1 MSLSPAA
8 TPPVCAPGRAA
19 SLIGSVGEYA
29 VPWHWQHRART
40 PESPTGTATVTNA
53 TALHAAATAAIPC
66 CIMLRSRNLQYKA
79 AVPSSF
85 RVFKL
90 LRSQHWQVE
99 FWAVGQV
106 RRAGAGGPLARA
118 WPGTIDVLTSG
129 TFSAPILQSPIR
141 HYTLSTGRPRCRWAG
156 SSPDRAVDI
165 FDAAAALRRFIHPA
179 AREGDQAACAHT
191 TRAPNLNDEKNS
203 YSAFEGSSWYGTVY
217 NLHWHKMITILMQ
230 IKIGIDFQIGFIA
243 ISRAATLL
251 LKFKMD

>member
-1 MSLSPAA
+1 M
-8 TPPVCAPGRAA
+8 A

-106 RRAGAGGPLARA
+106 RRAGAGGLLTRA
-118 WPGTIDVLTSG
+118 WPGTIDVLTQRNFFG
-129 TFSAPILQSPIR
+129 ADLAVADSPL
-141 HYTLSTGRPRCRWAG
+141 YTVNR
-156 SSPDRAVDI
+156 
-165 FDAAAALRRFIHPA
+165 PA
-179 AREGDQAACAHT
+179 AMSLGRFVTGQN
-191 TRAPNLNDEKNS
+191 R
-203 YSAFEGSSWYGTVY
+203 
-217 NLHWHKMITILMQ
+217 
-230 IKIGIDFQIGFIA
+230 
-243 ISRAATLL
+243 
-251 LKFKMD
+251 

>member
-156 SSPDRAVDI
+156 SSPDRTVDI
-165 FDAAAALRRFIHPA
+165 FDAAAAL
-179 AREGDQAACAHT
+179 
-191 TRAPNLNDEKNS
+191 NLNDEKNS
-203 YSAFEGSSWYGTVY
+203 YSAFEGSSWYGAVY

>member
-1 MSLSPAA
+1 MHHCYHTHVTCQSRCSEPESCRDSAGLRAG
-8 TPPVCAPGRAA
+8 PGGLTDWQCRRIRGSVALAA
-19 SLIGSVGEYA
+19 SGPDPGE
-29 VPWHWQHRART
+29 PHRHCHRDQCHCLA
-40 PESPTGTATVTNA
+40 
-53 TALHAAATAAIPC
+53 C
-66 CIMLRSRNLQYKA
+66 CRHGGYTMLYNA
-79 AVPSSF
+79 AVTEPAIQGRGPLKFPSLQA
-85 RVFKL
+85 V
-90 LRSQHWQVE
+90 HWQVE

-156 SSPDRAVDI
+156 SSPDRTVDI
-165 FDAAAALRRFIHPA
+165 FDAAAAL
-179 AREGDQAACAHT
+179 
-191 TRAPNLNDEKNS
+191 NLNDEKNS

>member
-156 SSPDRAVDI
+156 SSPDRTVDI
-165 FDAAAALRRFIHPA
+165 FDASAAL
-179 AREGDQAACAHT
+179 
-191 TRAPNLNDEKNS
+191 NLNDEKNS

-230 IKIGIDFQIGFIA
+230 IKTGIDFQIGFIA
-243 ISRAATLL
+243 TSRAATLL